1 MSMSDLVPLDYDTIS
16 DNVRRF
22 CAERLYELERG
33 LRPWIDGSF
42 GDVSPPHVTAYVTT
56 LRELGRLYEAHK
68 RPRQDEAVPMKQ
80 VELMLQAVRDE
91 AEARMQAAVVEAE
104 ARVRHELEAS
114 VSKSI
119 ESAKQTAMTKLL
131 QLQTRGQ

>member
-33 LRPWIDGSF
+33 LRPWVDGSF
-42 GDVSPPHVTAYVTT
+42 GDISPPHVTGYVTV

-68 RPRQDEAVPMKQ
+68 RPRQDEGVPMKQ
-80 VELMLQAVRDE
+80 VEAMLAAAAVE
-91 AEARMQAAVVEAE
+91 ADARMQAAVAEAE

-114 VSKSI
+114 QTRSI